1 MKTKTSLS
9 LTATAG
15 IALIITAT
23 ATHAA
28 TVAPVSWK
36 QSNSINTARTAD
48 KLSNATGMNGAET
61 ILYNLDGTVGGEPT
75 SADNVSWMTSSNG
88 DESTASEDG
97 RVWLVVDLGAS
108 YDLGTI
114 AIWNFQW
121 NLGTVSDLS
130 DRGVS
135 QFDIFVRNTVA
146 DTSDG
151 TVGGATINLDN
162 PADDTGNALDDDAVF
177 NLGSSNLWQEVLS
190 NQSLTQ
196 GPNTDTYTGQSF
208 DLTGNTGRFVAI
220 RVDAYYGGSG
230 IALGKLRVDGTLV
243 PEPTTAALLGL
254 GGLTLI
260 LSP

>member
-36 QSNSINTARTAD
+36 QSNSFSAARTAD
-48 KLSNATGMNGAET
+48 NLSNASGMNGAET

-108 YDLGTI
+108 YDLGSI
-114 AIWNFQW
+114 NIWNFQW
-121 NLGTVSDLS
+121 DHTSAGDLS
-130 DRGVS
+130 NRGVS
-135 QFDIFVRNTVA
+135 QVDIFVRDTVA
-146 DTSDG
+146 DTDDG

-162 PADDTGNALDDDAVF
+162 SVANSTLDNDAIF
-177 NLGSSNLWQEVLS
+177 NLGTSNLWQQVLS
-190 NQSLTQ
+190 DQSLTQ

-243 PEPTTAALLGL
+243 SEPTTTALLGL